1 MSNQIETYIEIKLEN
16 RDQVSGLFRY
26 ILIVPVLIFAAAFA
40 PGGAESLSIG
50 MGVVVLPTLLAIVFR
65 GVYPSYALRFNQ
77 SIVELSTRITA
88 YALLL
93 NDNYPSIEANSSVR
107 VVFPDVEGGKKL
119 NRLLPLVK
127 WLLAIPLYRRNRLHD
142 LRIDHVDSRLVRR
155 DLHQSDA
162 TSCRRGALWRHAIL
176 EPRSWLRIPARHR
189 RISII
194 QLARLIPV

>member
-1 MSNQIETYIEIKLEN
+1 MSNQIETYIEIKLDD

-127 WLLAIPLYRRNRLHD
+127 WLLAIPLYIVGIVYTIYGLIMLIVGWFAVIFTKAMPQAVAEVLFGVTRFWNRVLGYAF
-142 LRIDHVDSRLVRR
+142 LLVTDEYPSFSFR
-155 DLHQSDA
+155 D
-162 TSCRRGALWRHAIL
+162 
-176 EPRSWLRIPARHR
+176 
-189 RISII
+189 
-194 QLARLIPV
+194 

>member
-1 MSNQIETYIEIKLEN
+1 MSKQIETYIEIKLDD

-127 WLLAIPLYRRNRLHD
+127 WLLAIPLYIVGIVYTIYGLIMLIVGWFAVIFTKAMPQAVAEVLFGVTRFWNRVLGYAFLLVTD
-142 LRIDHVDSRLVRR
+142 EYPSFSLRD
-155 DLHQSDA
+155 
-162 TSCRRGALWRHAIL
+162 
-176 EPRSWLRIPARHR
+176 
-189 RISII
+189 
-194 QLARLIPV
+194 

>member
-1 MSNQIETYIEIKLEN
+1 MSNQIETYIEIKLDD

-50 MGVVVLPTLLAIVFR
+50 MGVVVLPTLLAIVVR

-77 SIVELSTRITA
+77 SMVELSTRITA

-127 WLLAIPLYRRNRLHD
+127 WLLAIPLYIVGIVYTIYGLIMLIVGWFAVIFTKAMPQAVAEVLFGVTRFWNRVLGYAFLLVTD
-142 LRIDHVDSRLVRR
+142 EYPSFSLRD
-155 DLHQSDA
+155 
-162 TSCRRGALWRHAIL
+162 
-176 EPRSWLRIPARHR
+176 
-189 RISII
+189 
-194 QLARLIPV
+194 

>member
-1 MSNQIETYIEIKLEN
+1 MSNQIETYIEIKLDD

-77 SIVELSTRITA
+77 SMVELSTRITA

-127 WLLAIPLYRRNRLHD
+127 WLLAIPLYIVGIVYTIYGLIMLIVGWFAVIFTKAMPQAVAEVLFGVTRFWNRVLGYAFLLVTD
-142 LRIDHVDSRLVRR
+142 EYPSFSLRD
-155 DLHQSDA
+155 
-162 TSCRRGALWRHAIL
+162 
-176 EPRSWLRIPARHR
+176 
-189 RISII
+189 
-194 QLARLIPV
+194 

>member
-1 MSNQIETYIEIKLEN
+1 MSNQIETYIEIKLDN

-40 PGGAESLSIG
+40 PGGAESLTIG
-50 MGVVVLPTLLAIVFR
+50 MGVVVLPTFLAIVFR

-127 WLLAIPLYRRNRLHD
+127 WLLAIPLYIVGIVYTIYGLIMLIVGWFAVIFTKAMPQAVAEVLFGVTRFWNRVLGYAFLLVTD
-142 LRIDHVDSRLVRR
+142 EYPSFSLRD
-155 DLHQSDA
+155 
-162 TSCRRGALWRHAIL
+162 
-176 EPRSWLRIPARHR
+176 
-189 RISII
+189 
-194 QLARLIPV
+194 

>member
-127 WLLAIPLYRRNRLHD
+127 WLLAIPLYIVGIVYAIYGLIMLIVGWFAVIFTKAMPQAVAEVLFGVTRFWNRVLGYAFLLVTD
-142 LRIDHVDSRLVRR
+142 EYPSFSLRD
-155 DLHQSDA
+155 
-162 TSCRRGALWRHAIL
+162 
-176 EPRSWLRIPARHR
+176 
-189 RISII
+189 
-194 QLARLIPV
+194 

>member
-127 WLLAIPLYRRNRLHD
+127 WLLAIPLYIVGIVYTIYGLIMLVVGWFAVIFTKAMPQAVAEVLFGVTRFWNRVLGYAFLLVTD
-142 LRIDHVDSRLVRR
+142 EYPSFSLRD
-155 DLHQSDA
+155 
-162 TSCRRGALWRHAIL
+162 
-176 EPRSWLRIPARHR
+176 
-189 RISII
+189 
-194 QLARLIPV
+194 

>member
-127 WLLAIPLYRRNRLHD
+127 WLLAIPLYVVGIVYTIYGLIMLIVGWFAVIFTKAMPQAVAEVLFGVTRFWNRVLGYAFLLVTD
-142 LRIDHVDSRLVRR
+142 EYPSFSLRD
-155 DLHQSDA
+155 
-162 TSCRRGALWRHAIL
+162 
-176 EPRSWLRIPARHR
+176 
-189 RISII
+189 
-194 QLARLIPV
+194 

>member
-127 WLLAIPLYRRNRLHD
+127 WLLAIPLYIVGIIYTIYGLIMLIVGWFAVIFTKAMPQAVAEVLFGVTRFWNRVLGYAFLLVTD
-142 LRIDHVDSRLVRR
+142 EYPSFSLRD
-155 DLHQSDA
+155 
-162 TSCRRGALWRHAIL
+162 
-176 EPRSWLRIPARHR
+176 
-189 RISII
+189 
-194 QLARLIPV
+194 

>member
-1 MSNQIETYIEIKLEN
+1 MSNQIETYIEVKLEN
-16 RDQVSGLFRY
+16 RDQVSVLFRY

-40 PGGAESLSIG
+40 PGGAETFSFGIG
-50 MGVVVLPTLLAIVFR
+50 MIVIPVLLAIVFR

-77 SIVELSTRITA
+77 ALLELSTRITA

-127 WLLAIPLYRRNRLHD
+127 WLLAIPLYLVGLIYTIYALVMLVVGWFAVIFTKEMPQAVAEALFGATRYWNRVIGYAFL
-142 LRIDHVDSRLVRR
+142 LVT
-155 DLHQSDA
+155 DEYPSFNLND
-162 TSCRRGALWRHAIL
+162 
-176 EPRSWLRIPARHR
+176 
-189 RISII
+189 
-194 QLARLIPV
+194 

>member
-1 MSNQIETYIEIKLEN
+1 MSNQIETYIEIKLDD

-127 WLLAIPLYRRNRLHD
+127 WLLAIPLYIVGIVYTIYGLIMLIVGWFAVIFTKAMPQAVAEVLFGVTRFWNRVLGYAFLLVTD
-142 LRIDHVDSRLVRR
+142 EYPSFSLRD
-155 DLHQSDA
+155 
-162 TSCRRGALWRHAIL
+162 
-176 EPRSWLRIPARHR
+176 
-189 RISII
+189 
-194 QLARLIPV
+194 

>member
-1 MSNQIETYIEIKLEN
+1 MSNQIETYIEIKLDN
-16 RDQVSGLFRY
+16 RDQVSGLFRH

-127 WLLAIPLYRRNRLHD
+127 WLLAIPLYIVGIVYAIYGLIMLIVGWFAVIFTKAMPQPVADVLFGVTRFWNRVLGYAFLLVTD
-142 LRIDHVDSRLVRR
+142 EYPSFSLRD
-155 DLHQSDA
+155 
-162 TSCRRGALWRHAIL
+162 
-176 EPRSWLRIPARHR
+176 
-189 RISII
+189 
-194 QLARLIPV
+194 

>member
-1 MSNQIETYIEIKLEN
+1 MSNQIETYIEIKLDD

-40 PGGAESLSIG
+40 PGGAESLTIG

-127 WLLAIPLYRRNRLHD
+127 WLLAIPLYIVGIVYTIYGLIMLIVGWFAVIFTKAMPQPVAEVLFGVTRFWNRVLGYAFLLVTD
-142 LRIDHVDSRLVRR
+142 EYPSFSLRD
-155 DLHQSDA
+155 
-162 TSCRRGALWRHAIL
+162 
-176 EPRSWLRIPARHR
+176 
-189 RISII
+189 
-194 QLARLIPV
+194 

>member
-1 MSNQIETYIEIKLEN
+1 MSNQIETYIEIKFDN

-127 WLLAIPLYRRNRLHD
+127 WLLAIPLYIVGIVYTIYGLIMLIVGWFAVIFTKAMPQAVAEVLFGVTRFWNRVLGYAFLLVTD
-142 LRIDHVDSRLVRR
+142 EYPSFSLRD
-155 DLHQSDA
+155 
-162 TSCRRGALWRHAIL
+162 
-176 EPRSWLRIPARHR
+176 
-189 RISII
+189 
-194 QLARLIPV
+194 

>member
-1 MSNQIETYIEIKLEN
+1 MRNQIETYIEIKLDD

-77 SIVELSTRITA
+77 SMVELSTRITA

-127 WLLAIPLYRRNRLHD
+127 WLLAIPLYIVGIVYTIYGLIMLIVGWFAVIFTKAMPQAVAEVLFGVTRFWNRVLGYAFLLVTD
-142 LRIDHVDSRLVRR
+142 EYPSFSLRD
-155 DLHQSDA
+155 
-162 TSCRRGALWRHAIL
+162 
-176 EPRSWLRIPARHR
+176 
-189 RISII
+189 
-194 QLARLIPV
+194 

>member
-127 WLLAIPLYRRNRLHD
+127 WLLAIPLYIVGLVYTIYGLIMLIVGWFAVIFTKAMPQAVAEVLFGVTRFWNRVLGYAFLLVTD
-142 LRIDHVDSRLVRR
+142 EYPSFSLR
-155 DLHQSDA
+155 A
-162 TSCRRGALWRHAIL
+162 
-176 EPRSWLRIPARHR
+176 
-189 RISII
+189 
-194 QLARLIPV
+194 

>member
-1 MSNQIETYIEIKLEN
+1 VSNQIETYIEIKLEN

-127 WLLAIPLYRRNRLHD
+127 WLLAIPLYIVGIVYTIYGLIMLIVGWFAVIFTKAMPQAVAEVLFGVTRFWNRVLGYAFLLVTD
-142 LRIDHVDSRLVRR
+142 EYPSFSLRD
-155 DLHQSDA
+155 
-162 TSCRRGALWRHAIL
+162 
-176 EPRSWLRIPARHR
+176 
-189 RISII
+189 
-194 QLARLIPV
+194 

>member
-107 VVFPDVEGGKKL
+107 VVFPDVEGGKQL

-127 WLLAIPLYRRNRLHD
+127 WLLAIPLYIVGIVYTIYGLIMLIVGWFAVIFTKAMPQAVAEVLFGVTRFWNRVLGYAFLLVTD
-142 LRIDHVDSRLVRR
+142 EYPSFSLRD
-155 DLHQSDA
+155 
-162 TSCRRGALWRHAIL
+162 
-176 EPRSWLRIPARHR
+176 
-189 RISII
+189 
-194 QLARLIPV
+194 

>member
-1 MSNQIETYIEIKLEN
+1 MSNQIETYIEIKLDD

-26 ILIVPVLIFAAAFA
+26 ILIVPILIFAAAFA

-127 WLLAIPLYRRNRLHD
+127 WLLAIPLYIVGIVYTIYGLIMLIVGWFAVIFTKAMPQAVAEVLFGVTRFWNRVLGYAFLLVTD
-142 LRIDHVDSRLVRR
+142 EYPSFSLRD
-155 DLHQSDA
+155 
-162 TSCRRGALWRHAIL
+162 
-176 EPRSWLRIPARHR
+176 
-189 RISII
+189 
-194 QLARLIPV
+194 

>member
-1 MSNQIETYIEIKLEN
+1 MSNQIETYIEIKFDN

-40 PGGAESLSIG
+40 PGGAESLTIG
-50 MGVVVLPTLLAIVFR
+50 MGVVVLPTFLAIVFR

-127 WLLAIPLYRRNRLHD
+127 WLLAIPLYIVGIVYTIYGLIMLIVGWFAVIFTKAMPQAVAEVLFGVTRFWNRVLGYAFLLVTD
-142 LRIDHVDSRLVRR
+142 EYPSFSLRD
-155 DLHQSDA
+155 
-162 TSCRRGALWRHAIL
+162 
-176 EPRSWLRIPARHR
+176 
-189 RISII
+189 
-194 QLARLIPV
+194 

>member
-1 MSNQIETYIEIKLEN
+1 MSNQIETYIEIKLDN

-127 WLLAIPLYRRNRLHD
+127 WLLAIPLYIVGIVYAIYGLIMLIVGWFAVIFTKAMPQAVAEVLFGVTRFWNRVLGYAFLLVTD
-142 LRIDHVDSRLVRR
+142 EYPSFSLRD
-155 DLHQSDA
+155 
-162 TSCRRGALWRHAIL
+162 
-176 EPRSWLRIPARHR
+176 
-189 RISII
+189 
-194 QLARLIPV
+194 